1 MIDPDKWSIW
11 LKLLFF
17 PPLIAGAL
25 CMWVYPSLA
34 KSPKVRRV
42 QIALMAYAGV
52 FGAFAWNVIAGTLAA
67 LLAVLAVLIF
77 LTIRWRHSK
86 TTDLSLGRKS

>member
-17 PPLIAGAL
+17 PPLVAGVVCL
-25 CMWVYPSLA
+25 WVYPSLA

-42 QIALMAYAGV
+42 QIALMIYAVV
-52 FGAFAWNVIAGTLAA
+52 FGAFAWNAIAGILAVLAA
-67 LLAVLAVLIF
+67 LLF

-86 TTDLSLGRKS
+86 TTDVS